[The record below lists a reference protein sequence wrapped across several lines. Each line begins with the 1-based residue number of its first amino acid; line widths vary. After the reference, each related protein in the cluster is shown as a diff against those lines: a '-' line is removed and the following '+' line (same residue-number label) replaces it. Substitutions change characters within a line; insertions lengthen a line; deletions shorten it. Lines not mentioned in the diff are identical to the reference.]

1 MGPFDFKF
9 PPSAV
14 ELQTRWDRFVAV
26 VGADKATAVLEAL
39 PGGSLAA
46 TLEHYASVKTATGP
60 SMGYMAP
67 EAARKLLIAAYANA
81 FACLRWEISAEC
93 ASWYTGDAAAL
104 VGMFEY
110 TGQG

>member
-1 MGPFDFKF
+1 MGSFDFNF
-9 PPSAV
+9 PPTAA
-14 ELQTRWDRFVAV
+14 ELQSRWDRFVAI
-26 VGADKATAVLEAL
+26 VGVDKATAVLLGL

-46 TLEHYASVKTATGP
+46 TLEHYASVNTA
-60 SMGYMAP
+60 SESIGYLAP
-67 EAARKLLIAAYANA
+67 EAARKLLVAAYSNA

-110 TGQG
+110 NVQE